1 MLEIVVQEGLM
12 AFTLCARGICERTLP
27 RKFEAVQS
35 TTTTKSRPIPTVC
48 LANPAVC
55 GSRESREEAILSLCA
70 GMGAEY
76 SVGKKG
82 VEKLWAG
89 SACDQ
94 IVGDFQRR
102 QV

>member
-1 MLEIVVQEGLM
+1 
-12 AFTLCARGICERTLP
+12 
-27 RKFEAVQS
+27 
-35 TTTTKSRPIPTVC
+35 
-48 LANPAVC
+48 
-55 GSRESREEAILSLCA
+55 
-70 GMGAEY
+70 MGAEY